1 MMQQN
6 TAMHGWCGK
15 VLRVDLTGGQI
26 RTEKLDA
33 TVAKTYV
40 GGRGLGIYY
49 LSKEVDPKCDPLS
62 PANKVI
68 MATGPLTA
76 TAAPTGARYMVTTK
90 SPLTGAIS
98 CSNSGGNF
106 PAELKKSGHDVIIL
120 EGKSPRPVYLW
131 INEEQ
136 AELRSAE
143 HLWGLTTHVTD
154 DALRRETEDKA
165 KTAVIGPA
173 GEKLVRI
180 AAIMNDRDRAAG
192 RSGVGAVLGSKN
204 LKGIVVKGHQEVSL
218 FDPEEFKAANGKFR
232 NKFKEAT
239 KDNPPPLR
247 LHGTAITVV
256 GTQSHGVFPTRNF
269 QQGTFKGW
277 EAIYGETLTKKY
289 LVRAKPCFSCPIAC
303 GRVTKIPDGPY
314 QGKGEGPEY
323 ETIYA
328 LGSDCGVDELA
339 ALTKANYECNELG
352 IDTISMGSAI
362 ACAMEMYEK
371 GYLPESEVGL
381 PLNWGDGEA
390 LVKLVRQTGMRQ
402 GFGDSLAEGS
412 LRLATKYGHP
422 ELAMVAKGQ
431 DFAGYEPR
439 GEQGMGLAYATSPIG
454 ASHMRGDPAYFE
466 LLGVPTT
473 IDPLTWEDK
482 PPIVAKWQDVFAIID
497 AAGLCV
503 FFSVRYL
510 TDLTLDARPVGI
522 MELLNAATGADYT
535 LEELERAGE
544 RIWNAER
551 LFLTRAG
558 FSRKDDSLPP
568 RITGEPMPT
577 GSAKGHVCHLD
588 KMLGPYYKIRGW
600 TNDGIP
606 TPEKLKQ
613 LGLL

>member
-1 MMQQN
+1 MQEK
-6 TAMHGWCGK
+6 TAMHGWCGN

-26 RTEKLDA
+26 RTEKLDPG
-33 TVAKTYV
+33 VAKTYV

-49 LSKEVDPKCDPLS
+49 LSKEVDPGCDPIS

-68 MATGPLTA
+68 MATGPLTG

-120 EGKSPRPVYLW
+120 EGKSPRPVYIW
-131 INEEQ
+131 INGER

-143 HLWGLTTHVTD
+143 HLWGLTTHETD

-173 GEKLVRI
+173 GEKLVRM
-180 AAIMNDRDRAAG
+180 AAIINDRDRAAG
-192 RSGVGAVLGSKN
+192 RSGVGAVLGAKN

-218 FDPEEFKAANGKFR
+218 FNPEEFKTANSKYR
-232 NKFKEAT
+232 NNFKDAT

-269 QQGTFKGW
+269 QQGTFESW
-277 EAIYGETLTKKY
+277 ESIYGETLTKKY

-314 QGKGEGPEY
+314 QGEGEGPEY

-328 LGSDCGVDELA
+328 LGSDCEVDDLA

-352 IDTISMGSAI
+352 IDTISMGSTI
-362 ACAMEMYEK
+362 ACAMELFEK
-371 GYLPESEVGL
+371 GYLPESDVGMAL
-381 PLNWGDGEA
+381 KWGDAEA
-390 LVKLVRQTGMRQ
+390 LVKLVRQTGLRQ

-412 LRLATKYGHP
+412 LRLATRYGHP

-522 MELLNAATGADYT
+522 MELLNAATGANYT
-535 LEELERAGE
+535 LAELEKAGE

-568 RITGEPMPT
+568 RMTREPMPA
-577 GSAKGHVCHLD
+577 GPAKGHVCHLEE
-588 KMLGPYYKIRGW
+588 MLGPYYKYRGW
-600 TNDGIP
+600 TDNGIP
-606 TPEKLKQ
+606 TQEKLQ
-613 LGLL
+613 ELGLI

>member
-1 MMQQN
+1 MQEK

-26 RTEKLDA
+26 RTEKLDPG
-33 TVAKTYV
+33 VAKTYV

-49 LSKEVDPKCDPLS
+49 LSKEVDPGCDPIS

-68 MATGPLTA
+68 MATGPLTG
-76 TAAPTGARYMVTTK
+76 TSAPTGARYMVTTK

-120 EGKSPRPVYLW
+120 EGKSPRPVYIW
-131 INEEQ
+131 INGER

-143 HLWGLTTHVTD
+143 HLWGLTTHETD
-154 DALRRETEDKA
+154 DALRRETEDQA

-173 GEKLVRI
+173 GEKLVRM
-180 AAIMNDRDRAAG
+180 AAIINDRDRAAG
-192 RSGVGAVLGSKN
+192 RSGVGAVLGAKN

-218 FDPEEFKAANGKFR
+218 FNPEEFKTANAKYR
-232 NKFKEAT
+232 NNFKDAT

-269 QQGTFKGW
+269 QQGTFESW
-277 EAIYGETLTKKY
+277 ESIYGETLTKKY

-314 QGKGEGPEY
+314 QGEGEGPEY

-328 LGSDCGVDELA
+328 LGSDCEVDDLA

-352 IDTISMGSAI
+352 IDTISMGSTI
-362 ACAMEMYEK
+362 ACAMELFEK
-371 GYLPESEVGL
+371 GYLPESDVGMAL
-381 PLNWGDGEA
+381 KWGDAEA
-390 LVKLVRQTGMRQ
+390 LVKLVRQTGLRQ

-412 LRLATKYGHP
+412 LRLATRYGHP

-482 PPIVAKWQDVFAIID
+482 PAIVAKWQDVFTIID

-503 FFSVRYL
+503 FFSIRYL
-510 TDLTLDARPVGI
+510 TDHTLDARPVGI
-522 MELLNAATGADYT
+522 MELLNAATGANYT
-535 LEELERAGE
+535 LAELEKAGE

-568 RITGEPMPT
+568 RMTREPMPA
-577 GSAKGHVCHLD
+577 GPAKGHVCHLEE
-588 KMLGPYYKIRGW
+588 MLGPYYKYRGW
-600 TNDGIP
+600 TDNGIP
-606 TPEKLKQ
+606 TQEKLQ
-613 LGLL
+613 ELGLI

>member
-1 MMQQN
+1 MQEK

-26 RTEKLDA
+26 RTEKLDPG
-33 TVAKTYV
+33 VAKTYV

-49 LSKEVDPKCDPLS
+49 LSKEVDPGCDPIS

-68 MATGPLTA
+68 MATGPLTG
-76 TAAPTGARYMVTTK
+76 TGAPTGARYMVTTK

-131 INEEQ
+131 INGER

-143 HLWGLTTHVTD
+143 HLWGLTTHETD
-154 DALRRETEDKA
+154 DALRRETEDQA

-173 GEKLVRI
+173 GEKLVRM
-180 AAIMNDRDRAAG
+180 AAIINDRDRAAG
-192 RSGVGAVLGSKN
+192 RSGVGAVLGAKN

-218 FDPEEFKAANGKFR
+218 FNPEEFKTANGKYR
-232 NKFKEAT
+232 NNFKDAT

-247 LHGTAITVV
+247 LHGTAITVI

-269 QQGTFKGW
+269 QQGTFESW
-277 EAIYGETLTKKY
+277 ESIYGETLTKKY

-314 QGKGEGPEY
+314 QGEGEGPEY

-328 LGSDCGVDELA
+328 LGSDCEVDDLA

-352 IDTISMGSAI
+352 IDTISMGSTI
-362 ACAMEMYEK
+362 ACAMELFEK
-371 GYLPESEVGL
+371 GYLPESDVGMAL
-381 PLNWGDGEA
+381 KWGDAEA
-390 LVKLVRQTGMRQ
+390 LVKLVRQTGLRQ

-412 LRLATKYGHP
+412 LRLATRYGHP

-482 PPIVAKWQDVFAIID
+482 PAIVAKWQDVFTIID

-503 FFSVRYL
+503 FFSIRYL
-510 TDLTLDARPVGI
+510 TDHTLDARPVGI
-522 MELLNAATGADYT
+522 MELLNAATGANYT
-535 LEELERAGE
+535 LAELEKAGE

-568 RITGEPMPT
+568 RMTREPMPA
-577 GSAKGHVCHLD
+577 GPAKGHVCHLEE
-588 KMLGPYYKIRGW
+588 MLGPYYKYRGW
-600 TNDGIP
+600 TDNGIP
-606 TPEKLKQ
+606 TQEKLQ
-613 LGLL
+613 ELGLI

>member
-1 MMQQN
+1 MQEK
-6 TAMHGWCGK
+6 TAMHGWCGN

-26 RTEKLDA
+26 RTEKLDPG
-33 TVAKTYV
+33 VAKNYV

-49 LSKEVDPKCDPLS
+49 LLKEVDPGCDPIS

-68 MATGPLTA
+68 MSTGPLTG

-120 EGKSPRPVYLW
+120 EGKSPRPVYIW
-131 INEEQ
+131 INGER

-143 HLWGLTTHVTD
+143 HLWGLTTHETD

-173 GEKLVRI
+173 GEKLVRM
-180 AAIMNDRDRAAG
+180 AAIINDRDRAAG
-192 RSGVGAVLGSKN
+192 RSGVGAVLGAKN
-204 LKGIVVKGHQEVSL
+204 VKGIVVKGQQEVSL
-218 FDPEEFKAANGKFR
+218 FNPEEFKTTNGKYR
-232 NKFKEAT
+232 NNFKDAT

-269 QQGTFKGW
+269 QQGTFENW
-277 EAIYGETLTKKY
+277 ESIYGETLTKKY

-314 QGKGEGPEY
+314 QGEGEGPEY

-328 LGSDCGVDELA
+328 LGSDCEVDDLA

-352 IDTISMGSAI
+352 IDTISMGSTI
-362 ACAMEMYEK
+362 ACAMELFEK
-371 GYLPESEVGL
+371 GYLPESDVGMAL
-381 PLNWGDGEA
+381 KWGDAEA
-390 LVKLVRQTGMRQ
+390 LVKLVRQTGLRQ

-412 LRLATKYGHP
+412 LRLATRYGHP

-522 MELLNAATGADYT
+522 MELLNAATGANYT
-535 LEELERAGE
+535 LAELEKAGE

-568 RITGEPMPT
+568 RMTREPMPA
-577 GSAKGHVCHLD
+577 GPAKGHVCHLEE
-588 KMLGPYYKIRGW
+588 MLGPYYKYRGW
-600 TNDGIP
+600 TDNGIP
-606 TPEKLKQ
+606 TQEKLQ
-613 LGLL
+613 ELGLI

>member
-1 MMQQN
+1 MQEK

-26 RTEKLDA
+26 RTEKLDPG
-33 TVAKTYV
+33 VAKTYV

-49 LSKEVDPKCDPLS
+49 LSKEVDPGCDPIS

-68 MATGPLTA
+68 MATGPLTG

-120 EGKSPRPVYLW
+120 EGRSPRPVYIW
-131 INEEQ
+131 INGER

-143 HLWGLTTHVTD
+143 HLWGLTTHETD

-173 GEKLVRI
+173 GEKLVRM
-180 AAIMNDRDRAAG
+180 AAIINDRDRAAG
-192 RSGVGAVLGSKN
+192 RSGVGAVLGAKN
-204 LKGIVVKGHQEVSL
+204 VKGIVVKGHQEVSL
-218 FDPEEFKAANGKFR
+218 FNPEEFKTVNGKYR
-232 NKFKEAT
+232 NNFKDAT

-269 QQGTFKGW
+269 QQGTFESW
-277 EAIYGETLTKKY
+277 ESIYGETLTKKY

-314 QGKGEGPEY
+314 QGEGEGPEY

-328 LGSDCGVDELA
+328 LGSDCEVDDLA

-352 IDTISMGSAI
+352 IDTISMGSTI
-362 ACAMEMYEK
+362 ACAMELFEK
-371 GYLPESEVGL
+371 GYLPESDVGMAL
-381 PLNWGDGEA
+381 KWGDAEA
-390 LVKLVRQTGMRQ
+390 LVKLVRQTGLRQ

-412 LRLATKYGHP
+412 LRLATRYGHP

-522 MELLNAATGADYT
+522 MELLNAATGANYT
-535 LEELERAGE
+535 LAELEKAGE

-568 RITGEPMPT
+568 RMTREPMPA
-577 GSAKGHVCHLD
+577 GPAKGHVCHLEE
-588 KMLGPYYKIRGW
+588 MLGPYYKYRGW
-600 TNDGIP
+600 TDNGIP
-606 TPEKLKQ
+606 TQEKLQ
-613 LGLL
+613 ELGLI

>member
-1 MMQQN
+1 MEKN
-6 TAMHGWCGK
+6 TAIHGWCGK
-15 VLRVDLTGGQI
+15 VLRVNLTDGRI
-26 RTEKLDA
+26 LTELLDSD
-33 TVAKTYV
+33 VAKSYI

-49 LSKEVDPKCDPLS
+49 LSEEVDPACDPLS

-68 MATGPLTA
+68 MATGPLTG

-106 PAELKKSGHDVIIL
+106 PAELKKSGHDAIIL
-120 EGKSPRPVYLW
+120 EGRSPLPVYLW
-131 INEEQ
+131 INGEQ
-136 AELRSAE
+136 AELRSAD
-143 HLWGLTTHVTD
+143 HLWGLTTHETD
-154 DALRRETEDKA
+154 DALRRETVDTA

-173 GEKLVRI
+173 GEKMVRI
-180 AAIMNDRDRAAG
+180 AAIINDRDRAAG
-192 RSGVGAVLGSKN
+192 RSGVGAALGAKN
-204 LKGIVVKGHQEVSL
+204 LKGVVVKGDQEVSL
-218 FDPEEFKAANGKFR
+218 FDPEGFKVTNTKYR
-232 NKFKEAT
+232 NNFKEAT
-239 KDNPPPLR
+239 RDNPPPLR

-269 QQGTFKGW
+269 QQGQFEGW
-277 EAIYGETLTKKY
+277 ESIYGETLSKKF

-303 GRVTKIPDGPY
+303 GRVTKIPEGPY
-314 QGKGEGPEY
+314 RGEGEGPEY

-328 LGSDCGVDELA
+328 LGSDCGVDDLA

-352 IDTISMGSAI
+352 IDTISMGSTI
-362 ACAMEMYEK
+362 ACAMELYEK
-371 GYLPESEVGL
+371 GYLPESDVGM
-381 PLNWGDGEA
+381 PLNWGDGQA
-390 LVKLVRQTGMRQ
+390 LVQLVSQTGKRQ
-402 GFGDSLAEGS
+402 GFGDKLAEGS
-412 LRLATKYGHP
+412 LRLATDYGHP

-473 IDPLTWEDK
+473 IDPLSYKDK

-522 MELLNAATGADYT
+522 MELLNTATGANYA
-535 LEELERAGE
+535 LEELEMAGE
-544 RIWNAER
+544 RICNAER

-558 FSRKDDSLPP
+558 FSRKDDSLPS
-568 RITGEPMPT
+568 RMTHEPMPA
-577 GSAKGHVCHLD
+577 GPAKGHVCHLEE
-588 KMLGPYYKIRGW
+588 MLGPYYKCRGW
-600 TNDGIP
+600 TEDGIP
-606 TPEKLKQ
+606 TPEKLRE
-613 LGLL
+613 LGLG